1 MSNGA
6 TNIDRLKAAD
16 LIDTTY
22 LTVALTDEIN
32 KATISDQE
40 IQVLKDIKKKLKL
53 YKIQL
58 GVYIDPAAGGV

>member
-6 TNIDRLKAAD
+6 TNIDRLNTAD

-22 LTVALTDEIN
+22 LTDALRDEIN
-32 KATISDQE
+32 KVTISDQE
-40 IQVLKDIKKKLKL
+40 IQVLKDVKKKLKL
-53 YKIQL
+53 GKIQL